1 MQFRLLITIAVIILA
16 LVILDCSAK
25 PHRHDRS
32 NSFEGFGLQNGGGGL
47 YDSGYGGGVQ
57 PVGVGVPAVGIGV
70 PGVVSV
76 G

>member
-1 MQFRLLITIAVIILA
+1 MIAVTA
-16 LVILDCSAK
+16 L
-25 PHRHDRS
+25 R
-32 NSFEGFGLQNGGGGL
+32 GGGL